1 MPLPET
7 SHLANKEMSAELRQ
21 QHHTKILSAL
31 EVLGEGIGEKIAEQA
46 GMDYHAV
53 MRRMKELVIMGKIY
67 NTLKTAPT
75 TTGRQA
81 NLYAIRKADT
91 ILPQPENHYR
101 EGQTTAADFASE
113 LIAKTKQAKLIQ
125 KDLWEQEK

>member
-1 MPLPET
+1 MLPET

-81 NLYAIRKADT
+81 NLYAIRKANT
-91 ILPQPENHYR
+91 ILPTPKINYKNFGES
-101 EGQTTAADFASE
+101 GADYASKI
-113 LIAKTKQAKLIQ
+113 IAGTKQQKLIQ

>member
-1 MPLPET
+1 MLPET

-46 GMDYHAV
+46 SMDYHAV
-53 MRRMKELVIMGKIY
+53 MRRMKELADAGKIY

-75 TTGRQA
+75 TTGR
-81 NLYAIRKADT
+81 
-91 ILPQPENHYR
+91 
-101 EGQTTAADFASE
+101 
-113 LIAKTKQAKLIQ
+113 
-125 KDLWEQEK
+125 